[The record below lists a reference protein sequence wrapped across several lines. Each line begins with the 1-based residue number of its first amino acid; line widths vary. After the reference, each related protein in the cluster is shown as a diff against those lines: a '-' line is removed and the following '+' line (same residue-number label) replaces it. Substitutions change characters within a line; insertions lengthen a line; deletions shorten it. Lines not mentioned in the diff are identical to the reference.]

1 MDARE
6 AANAGGKS
14 LGQNLVLLRR
24 AERLILLQ
32 TREPRWTFGLRQQL
46 AGQLIKVARVGI
58 IAGTALLQQ
67 KVGQGKIALLSAAC
81 GHRNYIAGKHDV
93 HDLIG
98 ELLLQP
104 TPIDDTVARHPHH
117 EQTFLVHEGFL

>member
-1 MDARE
+1 MQAKQR
-6 AANAGGKS
+6 NAGGKS
-14 LGQNLVLLRR
+14 LSQNLILLRR

-32 TREPRWTFGLRQQL
+32 TRETRRAFGFRQQL
-46 AGQLIKVARVGI
+46 TGQFVKVARVGI
-58 IAGTALLQQ
+58 IARTALLKQ
-67 KVGQGKIALLSAAC
+67 KVGQRKIALLPAAC